1 MLQGPRCFD
10 SINKAQTA
18 VIDKYSFPDDC
29 WPNKLSSLKLI
40 VGLGNPGS
48 QYEKTRHNVGAVWV
62 RELAD
67 RYNIP
72 LAQDTKFKGEIG
84 RGIVAGVDL
93 RLLIPS
99 TFMNLSGDSSGAVAR
114 FYKIEPEEILV
125 VYDEVA
131 FDPGVVKL
139 KSGGGDNG
147 HNGVKSVRAGCAN
160 QDQFHRLRIGVGHPG
175 SKDKVNA
182 YLTQQTPQQSE
193 RQLTAASA
201 HFSEALLAN
210 IVAGNWQSAMT
221 ALHSPPLSEKELQE
235 KADQKAQLKSKRDA
249 VQRAEKKAEEEAV
262 NNADDACDGG

>member
-1 MLQGPRCFD
+1 MLQSLLCFA
-10 SINKAQTA
+10 SSYIFSSAATSKNFQ
-18 VIDKYSFPDDC
+18 PDDC
-29 WPNKLSSLKLI
+29 GSCKLTAIKLI
-40 VGLGNPGS
+40 VGLGNPGA

-62 RELAD
+62 RELAH
-67 RYNIP
+67 RFNIP

-84 RGIVAGVDL
+84 RGVIAGVDL

-125 VYDEVA
+125 AYDEVA
-131 FDPGVVKL
+131 FEPGVVKI

-193 RQLTAASA
+193 RELTTASG
-201 HFSEALLAN
+201 HFAEALLADVVN
-210 IVAGNWQSAMT
+210 GNWQSAMT

-235 KADQKAQLKSKRDA
+235 KAEKKALLKSKREADLKI
-249 VQRAEKKAEEEAV
+249 EKAAIEA
-262 NNADDACDGG
+262 AKDTDQGT

>member
-1 MLQGPRCFD
+1 MLQSRRCSD
-10 SINKAQTA
+10 SNNKATFA
-18 VIDKYSFPDDC
+18 VISKNPSPDLF
-29 WPNKLSSLKLI
+29 WSNKLTSLKLI

-62 RELAD
+62 RELAN
-67 RYNIP
+67 RFNIL

-84 RGIVAGVDL
+84 RGVVAGVDL
-93 RLLIPS
+93 SLLIPS
-99 TFMNLSGDSSGAVAR
+99 TFMNLSGDSSGAVVR

-160 QDQFHRLRIGVGHPG
+160 RDQFHRLRIGVGHPG

-182 YLTQQTPQQSE
+182 YLTQQTPAQSE
-193 RQLTAASA
+193 REVTAASGNFA
-201 HFSEALLAN
+201 EALLAD
-210 IVAGNWQSAMT
+210 IVLGKWQSAMT
-221 ALHSPPLSEKELQE
+221 ALHSSPFSEKELQE
-235 KADQKAQLKSKRDA
+235 KADQKVQVKSKRDA
-249 VQRAEKKAEEEAV
+249 VQRAQKEAV
-262 NNADDACDGG
+262 NNADDAHEDG